1 MRAVVISRYGGPEV
15 LEVRDVPEPPHKPG
29 EVRVRVE
36 TGGVNFADLLAAK
49 GGYPGTPEPPLI
61 AGREFC
67 GHREDTGRRV
77 MGYTQSQG
85 FAEVVSIRPEFLWLA
100 PDRWTAEECAAFPVN
115 FFTAYL
121 AFWKAGL
128 IEKQPLLNADQR
140 RSEEEQSNQRSSA
153 LISGTRTSSRPARVL
168 IHAVAG
174 GVGTAAVQIGRALGV
189 ETFGTSSSEEKLER
203 VKQLGLTHG
212 INYTHDDYV
221 ENIRDLTAGEGVD
234 AVLEMLGGEHVKKSV
249 HCLAFLG
256 RVITYGSATGER
268 PLFDPRILYE
278 RQTSVHG
285 LWLSKL
291 SLHPEVMQP
300 AWAQLSEWIEQGLL
314 HPQVGRVLPMEKA
327 PEAYGLLSNR
337 QNYGKVV
344 LRIGMTTESRP

>member
-1 MRAVVISRYGGPEV
+1 MRAVVITRYGGPEV

-29 EVRVRVE
+29 EVQVRVE
-36 TGGVNFADLLAAK
+36 AGGVNFADLLAAK

-67 GHREDTGRRV
+67 GTVVSGWPTQAGVAWVGRRV
-77 MGYTQSQG
+77 MGYTQSQA
-85 FAEVVSIRPEFLWLA
+85 FAEVVSIPPQFIWPAPE
-100 PDRWTAEECAAFPVN
+100 RWSAEECAAFPVN

-121 AFWKAGL
+121 AYWKAGL
-128 IEKQPLLNADQR
+128 VGRP
-140 RSEEEQSNQRSSA
+140 SESQAPNPEPRV
-153 LISGTRTSSRPARVL
+153 PRVL

-174 GVGTAAVQIGRALGV
+174 GVGTAAVQIGRVLGL
-189 ETFGTSSSEEKLER
+189 ETFGTSSSDEKLER
-203 VKQLGLTHG
+203 VKALGLTHA
-212 INYTHDDYV
+212 INYTRDDYV
-221 ENIRDLTAGEGVD
+221 ERVRDLTGGEGVD
-234 AVLEMLGGEHVKKSV
+234 AVFEMLGGEHVKKSV

-268 PLFDPRILYE
+268 PMFDTRILYE

-291 SLHPEVMQP
+291 STHPEIMEP
-300 AWAQLSEWIEQGLL
+300 AWAQLSRWIDEGHL
-314 HPQVGRVLPMEKA
+314 HPQVGHVLPMEKA
-327 PEAYGLLSNR
+327 PDAYRLLSDR

-344 LRIGMTTESRP
+344 LRIEK